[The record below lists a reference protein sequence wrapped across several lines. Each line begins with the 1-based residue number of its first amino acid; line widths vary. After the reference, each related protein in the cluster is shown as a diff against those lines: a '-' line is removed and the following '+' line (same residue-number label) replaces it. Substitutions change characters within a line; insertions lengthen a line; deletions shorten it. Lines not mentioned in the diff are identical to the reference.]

1 MNYAKEVN
9 YYLGVNFFKAPIYSN
24 EELKKIIGVNLSE
37 LRHLWLFS
45 SKNHF
50 KEAVE
55 KLIHNDVKIDF
66 EKANKIK
73 GE

>member
-1 MNYAKEVN
+1 MNLKNEANRYLEAK
-9 YYLGVNFFKAPIYSN
+9 YIKSHIYSDKALK
-24 EELKKIIGVNLSE
+24 ELIGVNLSE

-45 SKNHF
+45 SKNNF

-55 KLIHNDVKIDF
+55 KLIHNGVKIDF
-66 EKANKIK
+66 EKANKVK

>member
-50 KEAVE
+50 KEVVE
-55 KLIHNDVKIDF
+55 KLIHNGVKIDF
-66 EKANKIK
+66 EKANRVKE
-73 GE
+73 G